1 MCTIMENRL
10 KIDKAFYK
18 SMLVIAV
25 PVVLQN
31 LMGIALNML
40 DSIMVG
46 QLGENPLA
54 GVAIANRVF
63 FIFSMVC
70 FGIYSGSSIFIAQY
84 WGVKDSKN
92 IKKIFGM
99 NLFLGLVLS
108 LATTIIAFVFARPI
122 ISLFAK
128 DAEVIR
134 DGVTYLKIITA
145 SYVVTALSFAASFS
159 SRPVHKVNA
168 PTIVSLIAILT
179 NAVLNYLLIFGK
191 AGFPNLGVAGA
202 AIATV
207 IARVLEFIILFI
219 YIFKSKDHPLAGSI
233 KEYMS
238 WDFKMLKDT
247 LKTSFPVIVSES
259 TWALGNTV
267 YYIAYGMIGPSAIAV
282 VQVAYIINDLFQAM
296 FFGVGNAAAVML
308 GNEIGQNNIKKATD
322 YSKIFLK
329 ICLAL
334 NIIMTFALFF
344 ARHAI
349 IGMYKF
355 DAQTNILLE
364 RVLVVFA
371 LYMTPKMFTYMFI
384 CGILRAGGDTKF
396 CMYLDIAA
404 IWLVGIPLAFFSV
417 MVLRL
422 PLEYVLAIVFSEE
435 IFKLFI
441 VLRRYKS
448 GKWINNLIN

>member
-1 MCTIMENRL
+1 MENRL
-10 KIDKAFYK
+10 KIDKTFYK
-18 SMLVIAV
+18 SMLVIAI

-92 IKKIFGM
+92 IKKIFGI

-108 LATTIIAFVFARPI
+108 LVTTVIAFVFARPI

-159 SRPVHKVNA
+159 SRPVHKNNA

-207 IARVLEFIILFI
+207 IARFLEFIILFV

-238 WDFKMLKDT
+238 WDFEMLKNT

-296 FFGVGNAAAVML
+296 FFGLGNAAAVML
-308 GNEIGQNNIKKATD
+308 GNEIGQNNIKKVTD
-322 YSKIFLK
+322 YSKIFLR

-334 NIIMTFALFF
+334 NIIMAFALFF
-344 ARHAI
+344 TRHAI
-349 IGMYKF
+349 VGMYKF

-396 CMYLDIAA
+396 CMYLDMVA

-417 MVLRL
+417 MILKL